1 MTRGKL
7 CSVAGEGVLFLR
19 PPLLKVGMQV
29 TEMALAGKDNSL
41 AVLWGQPGHCGVSS
55 VPGYCVAT
63 PVVLK
68 LLPWAGY
75 GVDRPFLCPERQWGA
90 LGRMPRD

>member
-29 TEMALAGKDNSL
+29 TEMALAGKGNSL
-41 AVLWGQPGHCGVSS
+41 AALWVQPGHCGVSS

-63 PVVLK
+63 PVVLT
-68 LLPWAGY
+68 LLPWAGC
-75 GVDRPFLCPERQWGA
+75 GVDRPFVQRGNGEH
-90 LGRMPRD
+90 

>member
-7 CSVAGEGVLFLR
+7 HSVAGEGVLLLR

-29 TEMALAGKDNSL
+29 TEMAVAGKDSSL
-41 AVLWGQPGHCGVSS
+41 AALGGQPGHCGVSS

-63 PVVLK
+63 PVVLT
-68 LLPWAGY
+68 LLPWAEC
-75 GVDRPFLCPERQWGA
+75 GVDRSFLCPERQWGH
-90 LGRMPRD
+90 